1 MPAMGLEPIRCCH
14 QQILSLPRLPFRH
27 AGKFVSNVS
36 ILSQDISDCKK
47 NFDKI
52 SCNLFLLTKVIIYD
66 NLNTC
71 SRSLYRRV
79 VQEETG
85 SKDDLDMRFE
95 AGEAHMRRK
104 ILKKMT
110 SPREDVVRQLKEV
123 RKAEGMTQEHLAEL
137 VGTKKSNIS
146 RLESGRYNPSLD
158 FLVKVADG
166 LGKQISVKVM

>member
-1 MPAMGLEPIRCCH
+1 MITLGCAL
-14 QQILSLPRLPFRH
+14 RH
-27 AGKFVSNVS
+27 IFNVREGGTLQKGIENS
-36 ILSQDISDCKK
+36 V
-47 NFDKI
+47 N
-52 SCNLFLLTKVIIYD
+52 
-66 NLNTC
+66 
-71 SRSLYRRV
+71 
-79 VQEETG
+79 
-85 SKDDLDMRFE
+85 
-95 AGEAHMRRK
+95 
-104 ILKKMT
+104 KMT